1 MNNEEIIRR
10 INELREKRGK
20 NLKNSNENV
29 CETGANTDMD
39 TDAAAN
45 LTEKSGENS
54 AANLS

>member
-20 NLKNSNENV
+20 NLKSSNENIY
-29 CETGANTDMD
+29 ETDANTDMD
-39 TDAAAN
+39 TDAATN
-45 LTEKSGENS
+45 LAEKSDAGS